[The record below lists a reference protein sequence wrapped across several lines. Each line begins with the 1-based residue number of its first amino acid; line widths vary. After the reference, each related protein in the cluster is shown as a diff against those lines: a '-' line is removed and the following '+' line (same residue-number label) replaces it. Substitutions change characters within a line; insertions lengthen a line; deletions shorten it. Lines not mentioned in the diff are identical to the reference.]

1 MPPLEKRATLTL
13 ANDDE
18 EAAAWDTVGCYMAF
32 HKKSG
37 AEEEEGQRPGGT
49 CTGQRM
55 MILLRYPLDGS
66 HIIMKIIIII
76 MIIIT
81 ITIIIIIIII
91 MGGMGICFMSMAT
104 S

>member
-18 EAAAWDTVGCYMAF
+18 DAAAWDTVGCYLAF

-49 CTGQRM
+49 CTEDDDIAEVSIGR
-55 MILLRYPLDGS
+55 
-66 HIIMKIIIII
+66 
-76 MIIIT
+76 
-81 ITIIIIIIII
+81 
-91 MGGMGICFMSMAT
+91 
-104 S
+104 